1 MSVISMKQLL
11 EAGVHFGHQTKRW
24 NPKMAKYI
32 FGQRNGI
39 HIIDLQKTVKKIKEA
54 YKYIVERV
62 SQGDYVLFVGTKKQA
77 QESISAEAKR
87 CGMYYINQR
96 WVGGLL
102 TNYQTIHKSIERLA
116 EIEEMKNSGRIEM
129 LTKKEQSLIEKERA
143 KMEKLLGG
151 IKGMKKLPGMVFI
164 VDTNVEQNA
173 VKECRKMEIPIVGVI
188 DSDCDPEQVDHI
200 IPANDDAIRAIKLLS
215 SIVADAVLE
224 GQQLRKDAAAQEQE
238 EQAAQKAAEDDKGKI
253 TGLTNVAEQA

>member
-62 SQGDYVLFVGTKKQA
+62 SQGESVLFVGTKKQA
-77 QESISAEAKR
+77 QEAIGLEAQR
-87 CGMYYINQR
+87 CGMFYINQR
-96 WVGGLL
+96 WIGGLL
-102 TNYQTIHKSIERLA
+102 TNYQTINKSIERLN
-116 EIEEMKNSGRIEM
+116 EIEELQSSGRIEQHP
-129 LTKKEQSLIEKERA
+129 KKEQMQMEKERA
-143 KMEKLLGG
+143 KLQKLLGG
-151 IKGMKKLPGMVFI
+151 IKGMKRLPGLVFI
-164 VDTNVEQNA
+164 VDTNIEQNA
-173 VKECRKMEIPIVGVI
+173 VKECRKMEIPIVGVV
-188 DSDCDPEQVDHI
+188 DTDCDPEQVDHI

-215 SIVADAVLE
+215 SIVADAVIE
-224 GQQLRKDAAAQEQE
+224 GKQTQKDAENQAAAAELAAKSGPALNSLP
-238 EQAAQKAAEDDKGKI
+238 EQA
-253 TGLTNVAEQA
+253 

>member
-116 EIEEMKNSGRIEM
+116 EIEELKKSGRIEM

-151 IKGMKKLPGMVFI
+151 IKGMKKLPGVVFI

-173 VKECRKMEIPIVGVI
+173 VKECRKMEIPIVGVV
-188 DSDCDPEQVDHI
+188 DSDCDPDQVDHI
-200 IPANDDAIRAIKLLS
+200 VPANDDAIRAIKLLS

-224 GQQLRKDAAAQEQE
+224 GQQLRKDAATQAQEAQE
-238 EQAAQKAAEDDKGKI
+238 AAEEDKGSI
-253 TGLTNVAEQA
+253 TGLTNVAEQV

>member
-11 EAGVHFGHQTKRW
+11 ESGVHFGHQTKRW

-77 QESISAEAKR
+77 QESIGAEAKR
-87 CGMYYINQR
+87 CEMYYINQR

-116 EIEEMKNSGRIEM
+116 EIEELKKSGRIEM
-129 LTKKEQSLIEKERA
+129 LTKKEQAWLEKERA
-143 KMEKLLGG
+143 KLEKLLGG
-151 IKGMKKLPGMVFI
+151 IKGMKKLPGLVFI
-164 VDTNVEQNA
+164 VDTHVEQNA
-173 VKECRKMEIPIVGVI
+173 VKECRKMEIPVVGVV
-188 DSDCDPEQVDHI
+188 DSDCDPDQVDHI

-224 GQQLRKDAAAQEQE
+224 GQQLRKDTAAQAQAAQE
-238 EQAAQKAAEDDKGKI
+238 AANAAKGSI
-253 TGLTNVAEQA
+253 PGLTNIADQID

>member
-77 QESISAEAKR
+77 QESIIAEAKR
-87 CGMYYINQR
+87 CEMYYINQR

-116 EIEEMKNSGRIEM
+116 EIEEMKKSGRIEM

-151 IKGMKKLPGMVFI
+151 IKGMKKLPGLVFI

-173 VKECRKMEIPIVGVI
+173 VKECRKMEIPVVGVV
-188 DSDCDPEQVDHI
+188 DSDCDPDQVDHI

-224 GQQLRKDAAAQEQE
+224 GQQLRKDTAAQAQAAQEASD
-238 EQAAQKAAEDDKGKI
+238 AAKGSIPGLTSAAEQ
-253 TGLTNVAEQA
+253 V

>member
-116 EIEEMKNSGRIEM
+116 EIEEMKTSGRIEM

-151 IKGMKKLPGMVFI
+151 IKGMKKLPALVFI

-188 DSDCDPEQVDHI
+188 DSDCDPDQVDHI

-224 GQQLRKDAAAQEQE
+224 GQQLRKDAAIQAQEARE
-238 EQAAQKAAEDDKGKI
+238 AQKAAADDKGTI
-253 TGLTNVAEQA
+253 TGLTNVVDQA

>member
-54 YKYIVERV
+54 YKYIVDRV
-62 SQGDYVLFVGTKKQA
+62 SQGEYILFVGTKKQA
-77 QESISAEAKR
+77 QESIILEAQR

-96 WVGGLL
+96 WIGGLL
-102 TNYQTIHKSIERLA
+102 TNYQTINKSIARLG
-116 EIEEMKNSGRIEM
+116 EIDELFNSGRNAA
-129 LTKKEQSLIEKERA
+129 LTKKEQAQLDKERG
-143 KMEKLLGG
+143 KLNKLLGG
-151 IKGMKKLPGMVFI
+151 IKGMKKLPGTVFI
-164 VDTNVEQNA
+164 VDTNMEQNA
-173 VKECRKMEIPIVGVI
+173 VKECRKMEIPIVGVV
-188 DSDCDPEQVDHI
+188 DTDCDPDQVDHI

-215 SIVADAVLE
+215 SIIADAVNE
-224 GQQLRKDAAAQEQE
+224 GKQTRKDADQQISSQEAGVVE
-238 EQAAQKAAEDDKGKI
+238 AKVETAVNLDK
-253 TGLTNVAEQA
+253 TNG

>member
-1 MSVISMKQLL
+1 MKQLL

-77 QESISAEAKR
+77 QESIVAEAKR
-87 CGMYYINQR
+87 CEMYYINQR

-102 TNYQTIHKSIERLA
+102 TNYQTIHKSIDRLA
-116 EIEEMKNSGRIEM
+116 EIEELKKSGRIEM

-151 IKGMKKLPGMVFI
+151 IKGMKKLPGLVFI

-173 VKECRKMEIPIVGVI
+173 VKECRKMEIPVVGVV
-188 DSDCDPEQVDHI
+188 DSDCDPDQVDHI

-224 GQQLRKDAAAQEQE
+224 GQQLRKDTAAQAQAAQE
-238 EQAAQKAAEDDKGKI
+238 AAAAAKGSI
-253 TGLTNVAEQA
+253 SGLTSVADQA